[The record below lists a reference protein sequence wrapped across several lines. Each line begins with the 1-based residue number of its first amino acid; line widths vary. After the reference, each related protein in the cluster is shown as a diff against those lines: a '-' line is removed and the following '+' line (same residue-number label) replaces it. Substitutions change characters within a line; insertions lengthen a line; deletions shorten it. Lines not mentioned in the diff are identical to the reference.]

1 MLIYVDDLILTL
13 KKVGAIKLEAI
24 KSKLHTA
31 FKMTDLGL
39 IHDILGIN
47 VKREGLTGGI
57 RFLQKKYIEQLIQN
71 SI

>member
-1 MLIYVDDLILTL
+1 MLIYVDDLILTS

-24 KSKLHTA
+24 K
-31 FKMTDLGL
+31 FKRYTQRLMTDLGL

-47 VKREGLTGGI
+47 VEREELIGGI
-57 RFLQKKYIEQLIQN
+57 RLLQKKYIEQLIQN